1 MSGRIHRMTGTIG
14 TAVSLAALLTGCAG
28 LTSDGGSAS
37 PSSRQPQPSSPQQAP
52 STRAVDPQQAE
63 RLKRVML
70 PLIKAMN
77 NPVPTNQVKVGIM
90 DDPHINAASA
100 GGGEFYV
107 TRGLLDK
114 ANDQQL
120 AGVLAHELA
129 HDDLRHVAKAQ
140 ALGTGLNIGMVI
152 LDQIVPG
159 SGALTPIAG
168 QLLMN
173 KYSQSEEYA
182 ADRHGMEIL
191 QKAGMS
197 PDIMPATLTWLMQTE
212 GGSGGGFFSNHP
224 ATGDRIEALRRAK

>member
-1 MSGRIHRMTGTIG
+1 MSGRIHRLTGTVG
-14 TAVSLAALLTGCAG
+14 AAALATLLTGCAG
-28 LTSDGGSAS
+28 LVSDGGGSAS

-77 NPVPTNQVKVGIM
+77 NPLPTNQVKVGIM
-90 DDPHINAASA
+90 DDSHINAASA

-159 SGALTPIAG
+159 SGAITPIAG
-168 QLLMN
+168 QPLMN
-173 KYSQSEEYA
+173 KDSQKEEDATYRQRMA
-182 ADRHGMEIL
+182 LR
-191 QKAGMS
+191 QKAG
-197 PDIMPATLTWLMQTE
+197 LQ
-212 GGSGGGFFSNHP
+212 
-224 ATGDRIEALRRAK
+224 